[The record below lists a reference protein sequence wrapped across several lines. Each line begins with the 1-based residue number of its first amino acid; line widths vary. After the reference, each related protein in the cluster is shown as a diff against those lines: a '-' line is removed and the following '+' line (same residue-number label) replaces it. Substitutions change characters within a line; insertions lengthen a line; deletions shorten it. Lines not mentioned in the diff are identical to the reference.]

1 MDFFTN
7 YFVLALVAGLL
18 AFGITYVYLKKTM
31 KHQDEDEGP
40 NMMNCAKV
48 GGLTSLCSLL
58 MLGYL
63 SYANSI
69 NEEATLTTEFFQIGQ
84 PQF

>member
-1 MDFFTN
+1 MNFLTN
-7 YFVLALVAGLL
+7 SFVLALIAGLL
-18 AFGITYVYLKKTM
+18 AFGVTYVYLKKTINL
-31 KHQDEDEGP
+31 DEDESP
-40 NMMNCAKV
+40 DTMTCVKV
-48 GGLTSLCSLL
+48 GGLTGLCSLL
-58 MLGYL
+58 TLGYL

>member
-1 MDFFTN
+1 MNFFTN
-7 YFVLALVAGLL
+7 SFVLALIAGLL
-18 AFGITYVYLKKTM
+18 AFGVTYVYLKKTM
-31 KHQDEDEGP
+31 NPDEEEGP
-40 NMMNCAKV
+40 DTMTCVKV
-48 GGLTSLCSLL
+48 GGLTGLCSLL
-58 MLGYL
+58 TLGYL